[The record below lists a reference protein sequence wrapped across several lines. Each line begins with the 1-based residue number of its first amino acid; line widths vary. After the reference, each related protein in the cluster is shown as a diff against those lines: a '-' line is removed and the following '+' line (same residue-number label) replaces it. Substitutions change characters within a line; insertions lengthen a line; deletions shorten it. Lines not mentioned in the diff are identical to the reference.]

1 MKRLPLSALSDFC
14 ATAVFIWMVV
24 FNIRPIQDPDVWW
37 HLASGRYMV
46 TNQVIPKT
54 DVFSLNRSRKRL
66 RIDPSGC
73 REIVAYSVARIA
85 GLAGIISSQ
94 QCFSRFPGSFI
105 RLLGTG

>member
-1 MKRLPLSALSDFC
+1 MDPVNMKRLALSALSFFC

-54 DVFSLNRSRKRL
+54 DVFSLTAQGSAWRRIPTGCKKSSPIAWPAL
-66 RIDPSGC
+66 RDSPVS
-73 REIVAYSVARIA
+73 
-85 GLAGIISSQ
+85 L
-94 QCFSRFPGSFI
+94 FSTVF
-105 RLLGTG
+105 